1 MRSTQYLEKSWHVF
15 FNVVNICKKSHIVSD
30 TYKTVYTRKILGNES
45 ISCEKKKKLQTET
58 IIDLFSLYF
67 QFKPISGHKYSSELS
82 SMHNL
87 QKVKLEIPLTPTI
100 GKQNM
105 QAK

>member
-1 MRSTQYLEKSWHVF
+1 MSQSAVR
-15 FNVVNICKKSHIVSD
+15 
-30 TYKTVYTRKILGNES
+30 
-45 ISCEKKKKLQTET
+45 KKKLQTET

-67 QFKPISGHKYSSELS
+67 QFKPISGHVIILSELS